1 MSLTD
6 LKPWVNWM
14 QTETTLAPRTIAF
27 YRENCQA
34 VLSIMTTAGLP
45 SDPAAIDTAAI
56 HSLLGVM
63 DQRDLAASTRNDYL
77 RSLKKWLEFSGNDT
91 FAHVQYA
98 LPQDT
103 RPNVDWLTD
112 SQVDRLLYWLDNH
125 GTPIERATTHLM
137 LTMGLR
143 RIEVIRL
150 RVSDINWQGEF
161 LDVRGKGR
169 GGTKLRRVPFSPRA
183 AEILKIWLE
192 CRRGKI
198 YNARRNAELSG
209 EDPDALQIPE
219 EVFVWFKGSKVSA
232 YDQDGWGLDKMT
244 VRRISK
250 AVGFPIRNHTLRRTF
265 GRTLWRGGVQ
275 IEIIAQILGHE
286 STEQTMKYL
295 GVSLDDMRG
304 AMSRDFFTVTQGC
317 NGAKTQQKVTE

>member
-1 MSLTD
+1 
-6 LKPWVNWM
+6 M

-34 VLSIMTTAGLP
+34 VLSIMTAAGL
-45 SDPAAIDTAAI
+45 STDPATINRPAI
-56 HSLLGVM
+56 HSLLALM
-63 DQRDLAASTRNDYL
+63 ESRNLAASTRRDYL
-77 RSLKKWLEFSGNDT
+77 RSLKKWLEFCKNDT
-91 FAHVQYA
+91 FAHLKYA
-98 LPQDT
+98 LPQDV
-103 RPNVDWLTD
+103 RPNVDWLDD
-112 SQVDRLLYWLDNH
+112 SQVDRLLTWLDAH

-150 RVSDINWQGEF
+150 RISDINWQEAY

-169 GGTKLRRVPFSPRA
+169 GGAKLRRVPFSPRA
-183 AEILKIWLE
+183 ADILQIWLQ
-192 CRRGKI
+192 CRNGKI
-198 YNARRNAELSG
+198 YNARRNAELAG

-244 VRRISK
+244 VRRISA

-286 STEQTMKYL
+286 STEQTLKYL
-295 GVSLDDMRG
+295 GISLDDMRG
-304 AMSRDFFTVTQGC
+304 AMSRDFFTVTQEC
-317 NGAKTQQKVTE
+317 NGAKTQQKVTQ